1 MQNLKTRHHVIIT
14 GTGRT
19 GTTFLMELLTSL
31 GLDTGFKSENV
42 SSLKD
47 EIARAGLEKN
57 IGDADCGYIIKNP
70 GFCNH
75 AEEVLSRDDIIID
88 HVFVPMRD
96 LVAAAESRRV
106 VTRENKRKES
116 LLLRLKMKLLRFLYG
131 PGAFK
136 LKIYDGGIIGAAQSS
151 KSGKQEEVLL
161 EVIYKL
167 MLILSR
173 FDVPVTLMQYLLIT
187 KDCQYLYRKL
197 SPILN
202 EVPFDLFQEAFN
214 KTVRP
219 GLVHSYTKDDQVVL
233 R

>member
-1 MQNLKTRHHVIIT
+1 
-14 GTGRT
+14 
-19 GTTFLMELLTSL
+19 MELLTNL
-31 GLDTGFKSENV
+31 GLDTGFNSGNL
-42 SSLKD
+42 SGLKD

-173 FDVPVTLMQYLLIT
+173 FDVPVTLMQCPPHN
-187 KDCQYLYRKL
+187 KRL
-197 SPILN
+197 SIFIPKAQSHL
-202 EVPFDLFQEAFN
+202 
-214 KTVRP
+214 K
-219 GLVHSYTKDDQVVL
+219 
-233 R
+233 

>member
-1 MQNLKTRHHVIIT
+1 VQNLNTRHHVIIT
-14 GTGRT
+14 GTGRA

-31 GLDTGFKSENV
+31 GLDTGFKPENV
-42 SSLKD
+42 SSLKN

-57 IGDADCGYIIKNP
+57 IGDADCGYIVKNP

-88 HVFVPMRD
+88 HVIIPMRD

-106 VTRENKRKES
+106 VTRENKRTDS
-116 LLLRLKMKLLRFLYG
+116 ILLRLKMKLLRFFYG

-136 LKIYDGGIIGAAQSS
+136 RKIYDGGLIGAAQSS
-151 KSGKQEEVLL
+151 KSGKQEEILL

-167 MLILSR
+167 MLILSK
-173 FDVPVTLMQYLLIT
+173 FDVPVTLLQYPLIT
-187 KDCQYLYRKL
+187 KDCQYLYQKL
-197 SPILN
+197 SPVLN
-202 EVPFDLFQEAFN
+202 EVPFNLFQEAFN
-214 KTVRP
+214 KTVKP
-219 GLVHSYTKDDQVVL
+219 GLVHSYTKDDRVTL